1 MSQKHPIVAL
11 ARPSGALTPVVMDS
25 FQHVFRR
32 KKINPAVVEG
42 ESFHRFSRTKMKIE
56 LEKAAKNGNQH
67 FSHFGP
73 EANLFAEL
81 EELFRCYSENGTGQ
95 RRHYLH
101 SQADVDEAGIE
112 GLLPGDFTPW
122 EALPEKSD
130 LLFYQGLHGCV
141 VSEDADVARYV
152 DLKLGIV
159 PIINMEWIQKIHR
172 DTSQRGY
179 SEEAVIDTILR
190 RMHDYVHYLIPQ
202 FQRTDINFQLVPAV
216 DTSDPFYAKKVPAV
230 DECVI
235 VIRFS
240 NPEKFGIDFPF
251 LLSKISNSWM
261 SRRNSIVVPGGKM
274 GLAMELILTLT
285 LGQLMDA
292 SQSSQS

>member
-1 MSQKHPIVAL
+1 MSKKHPIVAL
-11 ARPSGALTPVVMDS
+11 ARPSGALTPVVMGS

-32 KKINPAVVEG
+32 EKITPAIVEG
-42 ESFHRFSRTKMKIE
+42 ESFHRYSRANMKME
-56 LEKAAKNGNQH
+56 LEKAVNNGNPH

-95 RRHYLH
+95 GRHYLH
-101 SQADVDEAGIE
+101 NRAEVEKAGID
-112 GLLPGDFTPW
+112 GLKPGDFTPW

-141 VSEDADVARYV
+141 MTDDADVAQYV

-172 DTSQRGY
+172 DTNQRGY

-202 FQRTDINFQLVPAV
+202 FQLTDINFQLVPAV
-216 DTSDPFYAKKVPAV
+216 DTSDPFCATEVPSV

-240 NPEKFGIDFPF
+240 DPEKFGIDFPF

-285 LGQLMDA
+285 LRQFMDA
-292 SQSSQS
+292 RNA

>member
-1 MSQKHPIVAL
+1 
-11 ARPSGALTPVVMDS
+11 MDS

-32 KKINPAVVEG
+32 EKITPAVVEG
-42 ESFHRFSRTKMKIE
+42 ESFHRYNRASMKEE
-56 LEKAAKNGNQH
+56 LEKATGNGNPH

-81 EELFRCYSENGTGQ
+81 EELFRCYSENGSGQ
-95 RRHYLH
+95 GRRYLH
-101 SQADVDEAGIE
+101 TRDDVQNAGIE
-112 GLLPGDFTPW
+112 GLQPGDFTPW
-122 EALPEKSD
+122 KALPENSD

-159 PIINMEWIQKIHR
+159 PIINMEWMQKINR

-202 FQRTDINFQLVPAV
+202 FQLTDINFQLVPAV
-216 DTSDPFYAKKVPAV
+216 DTSDPFGNDVPTV

-240 NPEKFGIDFPF
+240 DPEKFGIDFPF

-261 SRRNSIVVPGGKM
+261 SRRNSIVVQGGKM
-274 GLAMELILTLT
+274 GLAMELILTLV
-285 LGQLMDA
+285 LRQLMDA
-292 SQSSQS
+292 RGK

>member
-1 MSQKHPIVAL
+1 MSRNHPVVAL
-11 ARPSGALTPVVMDS
+11 ARPSGAATPVVMDS
-25 FQHVFRR
+25 FAHVFRR
-32 KKINPAVVEG
+32 EKITPAVVEG
-42 ESFHRFSRTKMKIE
+42 ESFHRYSRTNMKVQ
-56 LEKAAKNGNQH
+56 LEKAVQEGNPH

-81 EELFRCYSENGTGQ
+81 EELFRCYGENGTGQ
-95 RRHYLH
+95 GRHYLH
-101 SQADVDEAGIE
+101 NQEAVDKAGIE
-112 GLLPGDFTPW
+112 DLIPGDFTPW
-122 EALPEKSD
+122 ESLPEKSD

-141 VSEDADVARYV
+141 VSDDADVAQHV

-172 DTSQRGY
+172 DTNQRGY

-202 FQRTDINFQLVPAV
+202 FQITDINFQLVPAV
-216 DTSDPFYAKKVPAV
+216 DTSDPFFATEVPSV

-240 NPEKFGIDFPF
+240 DPEKFGIDFPF

-274 GLAMELILTLT
+274 GLAMELILTMVLR
-285 LGQLMDA
+285 QLMDA
-292 SQSSQS
+292 RD